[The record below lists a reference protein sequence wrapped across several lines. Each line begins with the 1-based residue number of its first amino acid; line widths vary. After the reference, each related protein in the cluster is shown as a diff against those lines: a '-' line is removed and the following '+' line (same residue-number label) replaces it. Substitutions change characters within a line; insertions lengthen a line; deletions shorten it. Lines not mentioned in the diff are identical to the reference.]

1 MNVQWIMVVVIKTA
15 QTLEDPINAVVILV
29 ICKLMV
35 SAVDQQDH
43 VSFSLHDH
51 NMKWIGLAGGL

>member
-1 MNVQWIMVVVIKTA
+1 MSVQWIMVAVIKAA

-43 VSFSLHDH
+43 VSSHSRHFYMENS
-51 NMKWIGLAGGL
+51 K